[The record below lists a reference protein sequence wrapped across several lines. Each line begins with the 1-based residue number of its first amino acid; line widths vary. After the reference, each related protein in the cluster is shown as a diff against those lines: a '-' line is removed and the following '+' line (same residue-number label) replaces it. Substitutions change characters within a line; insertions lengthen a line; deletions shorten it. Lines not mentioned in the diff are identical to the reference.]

1 MTEQEIKDLKKSVEL
16 QERNHKLRKRKPKL
30 KNSTESAK
38 LATPDHTHSS
48 DSISPCLV
56 RKQKIK

>member
-30 KNSTESAK
+30 K
-38 LATPDHTHSS
+38 TPLNRQNLPHQITLIYLIRYPRAS
-48 DSISPCLV
+48 
-56 RKQKIK
+56 